1 MYNKIKEL
9 VAIPSITGEKAEE
22 GMPFGKNVYE
32 ALTYVLD
39 LCKSFGFKTKNCDGY
54 IGWAEIGEGDQMI
67 GILCHLDVVPPG
79 ENWIHGPFSGEIEEG
94 KIYGRGVLDDKG
106 PAITAVY
113 AMKDLL
119 DSGIELKK
127 RIRIIFGCQEE
138 TGDWTD
144 MDYYKEH
151 EELPSFGF
159 TPDADFPA
167 IYGEMGIAMINLV
180 MPKIESGIE
189 YAEGGQATNMVPSYA
204 KAIVSGKEFEAVG
217 VAAHGS
223 TPWEGENAISKLMK
237 QIEDCNPKCSL
248 AKFYNEKI
256 GNHLH
261 GEKIGLELF
270 DDASGMLSFNV
281 GKIYEEKDFIKL
293 AVDIRFPVTYTVEE
307 VITRLEEEVR
317 PFGLNVEIIT
327 DMKPVYMDK
336 NGKVIST
343 LMEAYREVT
352 NDKTEASVMGGGTY
366 ARAMDNIIAFG
377 PVFPGRECTEH
388 CADEY
393 IYIEDLEKM
402 RKIYR
407 LALEKLM

>member
-1 MYNKIKEL
+1 
-9 VAIPSITGEKAEE
+9 
-22 GMPFGKNVYE
+22 
-32 ALTYVLD
+32 
-39 LCKSFGFKTKNCDGY
+39 
-54 IGWAEIGEGDQMI
+54 MI

-79 ENWIHGPFSGEIEEG
+79 ENWVHEPFSGEIEEG

-138 TGDWTD
+138 TGEWTD

-189 YAEGGQATNMVPSYA
+189 YAEGGQATNMVPAYA
-204 KAIVSGKEFEAVG
+204 KAIVSGKEFEATG

-223 TPWEGENAISKLMK
+223 TPWEGKNAISKLMK
-237 QIEDCNPKCSL
+237 EIEACNPACSL

-261 GEKIGLELF
+261 GEKIGLELL
-270 DDASGMLSFNV
+270 DEASGMLSFNV
-281 GKIYEEKDFIKL
+281 GKIYEEDDFIKL
-293 AVDIRFPVTYTVEE
+293 AVDIRFPVTYTVED
-307 VITRLEEEVR
+307 VISRLEEEVR

-352 NDKTEASVMGGGTY
+352 SDKAEASVMGGGTY
-366 ARAMDNIIAFG
+366 ARAMDNIVAFG

-402 RKIYR
+402 RKIYS